1 MKIDVV
7 TLFPGMVTPVIQESM
22 LKRAQENGLVMIRVH
37 HLRDYTWDKHRVA
50 DDSPYGGGA
59 GMVLKPEPIF
69 AAIDAIQ
76 AEGDELRIF
85 LASPQGRVFDH
96 RWAEELSRERRRLVL
111 LCGHYEGIDERVKIG
126 LPVEEFSIGDYIL
139 TGGELAAL
147 VVLDSVVRLVPGVLG
162 DPDSAK
168 EESFSEDLLE
178 YPHYTRPAV
187 FRGMTVPEVLLSGN
201 HAQIARWRR
210 QQSLRLT
217 LKRRPDLLAKAV
229 RLKRITEEDKKLL
242 EEVK

>member
-76 AEGDELRIF
+76 AEGDELRIL

-162 DPDSAK
+162 DPDSAR

>member
-76 AEGDELRIF
+76 AEGDELRIL

-162 DPDSAK
+162 DPDSAR

-210 QQSLRLT
+210 QQSLWLT

>member
-111 LCGHYEGIDERVKIG
+111 LCGHYEGIDERVKINEG
-126 LPVEEFSIGDYIL
+126 TKKV
-139 TGGELAAL
+139 
-147 VVLDSVVRLVPGVLG
+147 
-162 DPDSAK
+162 
-168 EESFSEDLLE
+168 
-178 YPHYTRPAV
+178 
-187 FRGMTVPEVLLSGN
+187 
-201 HAQIARWRR
+201 
-210 QQSLRLT
+210 LRLEFMRT
-217 LKRRPDLLAKAV
+217 ESGGKDL
-229 RLKRITEEDKKLL
+229 
-242 EEVK
+242 